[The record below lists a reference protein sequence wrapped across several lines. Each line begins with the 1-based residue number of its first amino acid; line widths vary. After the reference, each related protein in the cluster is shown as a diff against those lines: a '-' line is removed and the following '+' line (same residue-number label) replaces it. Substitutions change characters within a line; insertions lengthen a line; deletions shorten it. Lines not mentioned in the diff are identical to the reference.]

1 MDYQNMDFL
10 ALCDLQASEEAD
22 DRDDG
27 GGSNDQ
33 VFQIHR
39 VCSFGRLRFEEWSG
53 EGMRRNVCSGQI
65 NSGANSMIVKLYS
78 WRGA

>member
-1 MDYQNMDFL
+1 MEMDYQNMDFL

-39 VCSFGRLRFEEWSG
+39 VCSFGRLRFEE
-53 EGMRRNVCSGQI
+53 
-65 NSGANSMIVKLYS
+65 
-78 WRGA
+78 